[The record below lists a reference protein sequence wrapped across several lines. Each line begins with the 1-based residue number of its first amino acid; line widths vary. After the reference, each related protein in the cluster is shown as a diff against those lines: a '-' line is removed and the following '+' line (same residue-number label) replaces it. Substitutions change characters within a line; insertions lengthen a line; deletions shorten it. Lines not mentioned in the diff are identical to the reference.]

1 MRIFWFSTSFE
12 RDWSS
17 ISLQKSIFI
26 VLPHSGSSILDIV
39 GWMILLSSLLSNFIS
54 LVSQFSFFTVNT
66 KNASLLTKILHEGT
80 RVNVSV
86 CVCVCVF
93 VGVCVCSVKLN
104 STWNLNPFF
113 YTLNYSFVLLS
124 ASGIR
129 FYIDLFSVTENLEK
143 VVRWNSWNVS
153 YNRAQVLV

>member
-17 ISLQKSIFI
+17 ISLQRSIFI

-66 KNASLLTKILHEGT
+66 KNASLLAKILNEGT
-80 RVNVSV
+80 RMCV

-93 VGVCVCSVKLN
+93 VCVCVCSVKLK

-129 FYIDLFSVTENLEK
+129 FYIDLFSVTENLKK
-143 VVRWNSWNVS
+143 VIRWNSWNVS